1 MPDGTVVETIQIKAV
16 AQTQSAESGVKRL
29 AKAISGL
36 NVSVSANTKITNK
49 NTVNI
54 RSNTSETDKNT
65 KAHDKAAKSTKSH
78 TNGLAKLYAALKRI
92 AVYRALRGAIK
103 AITNA
108 FSEGV
113 KRMYE
118 WSKANDQVFMR
129 VMDRY
134 ATEAQYMKDAIGA
147 AVAPLLEI
155 LLPTIIKLVDKF
167 VELVNIANQFFRALG
182 GYDTWFKVERQE
194 AQFIEDTEDAAAAQ
208 KALNDQ
214 LMDFDKLNIITTPK
228 SSGRSQEEEGA
239 LDGNYV
245 PIDPEIIDFV
255 KHLPEN
261 IAKIAAAIAGL
272 VGAFEGLKLL
282 WDWLHNLGTDGITP
296 KINTPTVDFGS
307 DVLDD
312 ILDDFDWDSFWTR
325 LKAELFKNLPGY
337 IADMIRMIPGSKLVT
352 IKLDKKEYNK
362 FKKELKKDAE
372 LTIKTKINYDPY
384 KKFLDRVKQRVADL
398 NIKTKIN
405 YSSYKKFL
413 ERLAQRTGYLN
424 IKTVINRK
432 AYDNFL
438 AEVEKTTAKL
448 SVVITLGK
456 YNYNL
461 FLKELKNRIRSLTVT
476 VKINKTN
483 YTEFLKTVKNATPIL
498 TVLVR
503 MNDLAFKNFKKE
515 LKNNLEVVV
524 DVIPNIK
531 DTQGGGSSGSGSKT
545 PSADESMNETV
556 NRLNQLIT
564 NFLLPQWIAEHP
576 WLPLPYAEGG
586 FPDAGSLFLAGEA
599 GAEMVGTINGRTGVA
614 SGDEITG
621 IADAVY
627 GTGETEAML
636 LRQLIAAVRSQNLT
650 ISPSASLGKVVNQ
663 SQRLYAGVTG

>member
-384 KKFLDRVKQRVADL
+384 KKFLDRVAKRVVSL
-398 NIKTKIN
+398 NIKTKID
-405 YSSYKKFL
+405 YSSYSKFL
-413 ERLAQRTGYLN
+413 DRLGKRVGYLL
-424 IKTVINRK
+424 IKT
-432 AYDNFL
+432 
-438 AEVEKTTAKL
+438 
-448 SVVITLGK
+448 
-456 YNYNL
+456 
-461 FLKELKNRIRSLTVT
+461 
-476 VKINKTN
+476 KINKTN

-515 LKNNLEVVV
+515 LKNNLKVVV

-545 PSADESMNETV
+545 PSADESMIETV
-556 NRLNQLIT
+556 NRLDQLIT
-564 NFLLPQWIAEHP
+564 NFLLPQWLVEHP
-576 WLPLPYAEGG
+576 WLPLPFAEGG
-586 FPDAGSLFLAGEA
+586 FPDTGSLFLAGEA

>member
-194 AQFIEDTEDAAAAQ
+194 ATFIEDTEAAAAAQ

-228 SSGRSQEEEGA
+228 SSGKEDTETPP
-239 LDGNYV
+239 LDGDWV
-245 PIDPEIIDFV
+245 DIDPEIIDFV

-384 KKFLDRVKQRVADL
+384 KKFLDRVAKRVVSL
-398 NIKTKIN
+398 NIKTKID
-405 YSSYKKFL
+405 YSSYSKFL
-413 ERLAQRTGYLN
+413 DRLGKRVGYLL
-424 IKTVINRK
+424 IKT
-432 AYDNFL
+432 
-438 AEVEKTTAKL
+438 
-448 SVVITLGK
+448 
-456 YNYNL
+456 
-461 FLKELKNRIRSLTVT
+461 
-476 VKINKTN
+476 KINKTN

-503 MNDLAFKNFKKE
+503 MNDLAFKKFKNE
-515 LKNNLEVVV
+515 LKNNLKVVV
-524 DVIPNIK
+524 DVVPNIK
-531 DTQGGGSSGSGSKT
+531 DTQGGGSSGSGSKA
-545 PSADESMNETV
+545 PSADESMIETV
-556 NRLNQLIT
+556 NRLDQLIT
-564 NFLLPQWIAEHP
+564 NFLLPQWLVEHP
-576 WLPLPYAEGG
+576 WLPLPFAEGG
-586 FPDAGSLFLAGEA
+586 FPDTGSLFLAGEA